1 MNIFYINFPING
13 LPAYVYLCTFLVLF
27 IFNWTKFHKYP
38 LLYPFSDA
46 FVHFTFFHNFILR
59 FVHFL
64 NFIMNNMLF
73 S

>member
-38 LLYPFSDA
+38 LLYPFSDV
-46 FVHFTFFHNFILR
+46 FVHFTFFITLFCVSFI
-59 FVHFL
+59 FL
-64 NFIMNNMLF
+64 ILL
-73 S
+73 